1 MYGRRRSEWSYRGT
15 AGCPEHDEDPR
26 KGKSKDALFVEA
38 RMCILPGSTS
48 ENLIALRSVSGP
60 LGRKAAAVGL
70 VGDGGGKLSGDGLGG
85 GLDASVTLAIL
96 MVDGTRR
103 RAWPLGI

>member
-1 MYGRRRSEWSYRGT
+1 MYGRMRSEWSYWGT

-26 KGKSKDALFVEA
+26 KGRLGDTLFVEA
-38 RMCILPGSTS
+38 QARILPGSTS
-48 ENLIALRSVSGP
+48 EDLIALGSVSGL

-70 VGDGGGKLSGDGLGG
+70 VGDGGGKLRGDGLGG